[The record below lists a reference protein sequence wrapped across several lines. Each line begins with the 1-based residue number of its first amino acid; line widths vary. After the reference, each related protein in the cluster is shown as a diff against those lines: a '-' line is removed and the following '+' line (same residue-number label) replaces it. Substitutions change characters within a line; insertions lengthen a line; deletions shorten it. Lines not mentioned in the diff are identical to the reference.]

1 MVGQASS
8 STSSTHRWDSRASVK
23 GQASVA
29 RSAKQTKSPA
39 WRGAAT
45 GRDPNALNGPP
56 HAVAQATHRLLDV
69 YDTCLR
75 DVDECLGVPRDE
87 WAPPLGYD
95 VGETTFRGAP
105 RLWPAE
111 ANHPSGY
118 AKGADAPSALNGA
131 SFRRETT
138 VSSLMSVTTL
148 RGSRRAEARAS
159 RRGARMATV
168 AGEIRRV
175 QAARHVDWVKGE
187 PPKPRGLA
195 RATLD
200 RGRLLGV
207 AAAPHSTY
215 RRVLRATGSGAP
227 PKTSRPKRCGSYTVL
242 TNPDAKRP
250 PEDAV
255 ADAVVTH
262 VARDRRRYALRLS
275 GAAACSQQLRSS
287 RSPGASAI
295 FDLHTLWRASASENP
310 DPSVI
315 ARTQFV
321 TAFRARLSGGPRR
334 AADALYSSLDPRLAD
349 RCRVG
354 AATASLLFA
363 HPVWPVDGRDADYS
377 QDERDVLSAVRAAA
391 ECYDYDGRGLSSDE
405 ISELLDTPCVDR
417 EASDRLAALVGSHAV
432 WTSTIEQASR
442 RWCGGRSDESARTRW
457 KMLIFTQVSRTG
469 PPAALAGQ
477 ALQSPPRARRLGAR
491 RPRGAARLRG
501 RAQGAARVAGGA
513 RGVQRAVQ
521 GRGQRARGHAAG
533 EAREVP
539 LSNTQ
544 CLVLTH
550 TQSQRGS
557 STVTQPRAMSYFK
570 SARVPPSS
578 RNSFAVVA
586 AM

>member
-1 MVGQASS
+1 
-8 STSSTHRWDSRASVK
+8 
-23 GQASVA
+23 
-29 RSAKQTKSPA
+29 
-39 WRGAAT
+39 
-45 GRDPNALNGPP
+45 
-56 HAVAQATHRLLDV
+56 
-69 YDTCLR
+69 
-75 DVDECLGVPRDE
+75 
-87 WAPPLGYD
+87 
-95 VGETTFRGAP
+95 
-105 RLWPAE
+105 
-111 ANHPSGY
+111 
-118 AKGADAPSALNGA
+118 
-131 SFRRETT
+131 
-138 VSSLMSVTTL
+138 MSVTTL

-275 GAAACSQQLRSS
+275 GAAACSQQLRSA
-287 RSPGASAI
+287 RAPGASAI

-354 AATASLLFA
+354 AAT
-363 HPVWPVDGRDADYS
+363 
-377 QDERDVLSAVRAAA
+377 
-391 ECYDYDGRGLSSDE
+391 
-405 ISELLDTPCVDR
+405 
-417 EASDRLAALVGSHAV
+417 
-432 WTSTIEQASR
+432 
-442 RWCGGRSDESARTRW
+442 
-457 KMLIFTQVSRTG
+457 
-469 PPAALAGQ
+469 
-477 ALQSPPRARRLGAR
+477 
-491 RPRGAARLRG
+491 
-501 RAQGAARVAGGA
+501 
-513 RGVQRAVQ
+513 
-521 GRGQRARGHAAG
+521 
-533 EAREVP
+533 
-539 LSNTQ
+539 
-544 CLVLTH
+544 
-550 TQSQRGS
+550 
-557 STVTQPRAMSYFK
+557 
-570 SARVPPSS
+570 
-578 RNSFAVVA
+578 
-586 AM
+586 